1 MSLLIQTTGVTITIG
16 VIVLFMCQ
24 TTAGDLRKKFFILT
38 EQILKNHKLMRRL
51 MHLIDFL

>member
-24 TTAGDLRKKFFILT
+24 TTAGDLRKKNLILT
-38 EQILKNHKLMRRL
+38 EQILKKKPQ
-51 MHLIDFL
+51 IDEAPHAFN